1 MATLYISRGRVCAH
15 IHVHE
20 KEEHVRAKELAASH
34 TKKPA
39 EQPSCNGKNR
49 WRHRKIYPYL
59 GCIFSKGGEK
69 TEKNSFLTPPQKN
82 PWSSGSVSR
91 KQSFLCQPENRNFP
105 GTANFMSSKGHKFP
119 GYDHFH
125 ANRKTKKINLTT
137 FFFAPLG
144 NPDRNSFPERQ
155 KIRKKFPE
163 KLETELQ
170 LQNRFFPCGK
180 ANGTTEISHRKDI
193 FAQEDPHFLCFLT
206 R

>member
-69 TEKNSFLTPPQKN
+69 TEKNSFLTPPKKIHGLPDLFPGN
-82 PWSSGSVSR
+82 SHFYASR
-91 KQSFLCQPENRNFP
+91 RTETSQELPILCHPKDINFP
-105 GTANFMSSKGHKFP
+105 DMTIFMPIG
-119 GYDHFH
+119 
-125 ANRKTKKINLTT
+125 R
-137 FFFAPLG
+137 
-144 NPDRNSFPERQ
+144 
-155 KIRKKFPE
+155 RKK
-163 KLETELQ
+163 
-170 LQNRFFPCGK
+170 
-180 ANGTTEISHRKDI
+180 
-193 FAQEDPHFLCFLT
+193 
-206 R
+206 